1 MTLPERL
8 FWVGCGMAA
17 VLTASCLLLPWVVLG
32 ELQRQADAREPADN
46 VVRLPSGRRG

>member
-8 FWVGCGMAA
+8 FWVGCGMSL

-32 ELQRQADAREPADN
+32 EMQRRAEVAPERASN
-46 VVRLPSGRRG
+46 VVRFRRRG

>member
-17 VLTASCLLLPWVVLG
+17 VLGASCMLLPWVVLG
-32 ELQRQADAREPADN
+32 EMQRRAESAPERGN
-46 VVRLPSGRRG
+46 VVQFRRRA